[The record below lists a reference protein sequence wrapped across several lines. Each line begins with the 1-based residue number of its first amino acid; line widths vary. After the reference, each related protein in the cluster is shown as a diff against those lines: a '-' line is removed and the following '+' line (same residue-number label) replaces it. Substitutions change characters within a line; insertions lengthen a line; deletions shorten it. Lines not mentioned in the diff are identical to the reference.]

1 MVNCS
6 SLPSSEGFPKCWTLS
21 AKAETNQNKWATLMN
36 GSHVKEVSGLAEN
49 PRAPYGILM
58 LRNIERSGPRVGR
71 SSALMP
77 SSEPLGTNWPCWA
90 LVPPEDLDKFAF

>member
-1 MVNCS
+1 MANCS
-6 SLPSSEGFPKCWTLS
+6 GLPSNEGFPECWTLS
-21 AKAETNQNKWATLMN
+21 AKAETHQDKRATLVK

-49 PRAPYGILM
+49 PQAPCGILM

-77 SSEPLGTNWPCWA
+77 PSEPLGTNWPCWA
-90 LVPPEDLDKFAF
+90 LVPPEDLD